1 MLKYILFAT
10 HTLLIFTSAQAG
22 VNCYQIIKEI
32 QKVESPIL
40 LERLHGSIEQKLFLH
55 IFPKREEDELKA
67 LPNIEAF
74 QKFLNHYQL
83 NWNDF
88 DIYKKRAIALT
99 YLNEEIESLK
109 NITKNNLDSL
119 REKELKRSLL
129 NHGIEDFNGSS
140 TEKLKEISQRNLER
154 ISKKFRYQ
162 DEVLDESLRDFIS
175 KIQLQPIHNS
185 HIVKSEFYSPIL
197 SSMMIQEILGSG
209 GFNTAHFNREV
220 MQSDGNI
227 FFFADFKNQ
236 KSSDHLK
243 VKKYGKNKMT
253 IKEEPLYQKGW
264 ISPFVMYQDELMT
277 YGNSVR
283 DRSITLDLSY
293 EEKILYFKDL
303 LHLYDFTPNDYE
315 TLVKMTLTE
324 WVIGLRKAGHYR
336 YKVFQENPQRLIDE
350 IQTAFKEA
358 LGVSF
363 RFEFKVPV
371 LIPISEQ
378 IFI

>member
-40 LERLHGSIEQKLFLH
+40 LEGLHGSIEQKLFLH

-99 YLNEEIESLK
+99 YLNKEIESLK
-109 NITKNNLDSL
+109 NITKNNLDSI

-162 DEVLDESLRDFIS
+162 DEVLDESLHDFIS
-175 KIQLQPIHNS
+175 KIPTSTHSQFS
-185 HIVKSEFYSPIL
+185 HC
-197 SSMMIQEILGSG
+197 
-209 GFNTAHFNREV
+209 
-220 MQSDGNI
+220 
-227 FFFADFKNQ
+227 
-236 KSSDHLK
+236 
-243 VKKYGKNKMT
+243 
-253 IKEEPLYQKGW
+253 
-264 ISPFVMYQDELMT
+264 
-277 YGNSVR
+277 
-283 DRSITLDLSY
+283 
-293 EEKILYFKDL
+293 
-303 LHLYDFTPNDYE
+303 
-315 TLVKMTLTE
+315 
-324 WVIGLRKAGHYR
+324 
-336 YKVFQENPQRLIDE
+336 
-350 IQTAFKEA
+350 
-358 LGVSF
+358 
-363 RFEFKVPV
+363 
-371 LIPISEQ
+371 
-378 IFI
+378 